1 MHGQPVAPVPVFLIE
16 PCRAQAVMS
25 GAGRKRRAR
34 SRSPL
39 ASRKE
44 RSLGVLCDKFL
55 LEYGGLAVGDPIGL
69 DEAGALLGVERRRLY
84 DITNV
89 LEAVEV
95 LVRSHKSRRALLCF
109 RLTISEGHLYCVE
122 GSGGAGALT
131 WTVYAA
137 HPAECKTPER
147 RRSA

>member
-1 MHGQPVAPVPVFLIE
+1 
-16 PCRAQAVMS
+16 MS

-109 RLTISEGHLYCVE
+109 RLTISEGHLCC
-122 GSGGAGALT
+122 GGRQWWCWCAYMDSVCSTPG
-131 WTVYAA
+131 TVQDA
-137 HPAECKTPER
+137 
-147 RRSA
+147 